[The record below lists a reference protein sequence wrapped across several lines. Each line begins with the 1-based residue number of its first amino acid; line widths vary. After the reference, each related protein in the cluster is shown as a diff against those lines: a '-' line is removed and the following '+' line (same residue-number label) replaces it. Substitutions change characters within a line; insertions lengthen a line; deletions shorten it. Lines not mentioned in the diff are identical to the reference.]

1 MICRSLTLVLL
12 ALSILLASSL
22 PALAENG
29 MAYAAETCLECH
41 EDVVSPVNY
50 GASVHGQNACTSCH
64 TGISDLD
71 AHMEMELMPEEPSC
85 VKCHKQAAAEHF
97 TSVHMLNDVGCTDCH
112 YDIHSTTS
120 WKENKVRAI
129 ETCTTCHGD
138 HDDYFISVHGKAV
151 MEGNQDSAACHD
163 CHGLHNVPALG
174 DPDSHEN
181 REFHTR
187 VCLSCHA
194 DKEMME
200 RNGVFAV
207 AVETYMDSYHGKNYR
222 LGYPEKAAGCAD
234 CHTSHMVLPKQDPR
248 SSVHE
253 DNLVGTCAQ
262 CHENATPLF
271 AAFDSHGD
279 PHDRENYP
287 IQFYTLWG
295 MTGLLLGTF
304 AVFWVHTLLWMIRG
318 FIENRQKLAA
328 LHRGEAEHHVSE
340 PHKQYRRFT
349 MRHIILH
356 LTVIISFLGL
366 TLTGLPL
373 KFSDQHWAQV
383 MMEFFG
389 GTYFAGLIHRG
400 CAILT
405 FYYFLS
411 ALILSFDFLF
421 INKKPKGNWL
431 KRLFGPDSLCPNL
444 RDIRDVTAM
453 VRWFLFMGPKP
464 SFERWT
470 YWEKFDFLA
479 VFWGMFAI
487 GGSGLMLWFPEF
499 FGYFLPGW
507 MFNVAT
513 IVHSDEALLAT
524 GFIFTVH
531 FFNTHGRPEKFPM
544 DFVIFNGQMSKEE
557 FIEERGD
564 QWRRYEEEGVTD
576 EFVCEKTSGP
586 LYDFCFK
593 TFGYLAVF
601 TGIGCLF
608 LMIFAFMAGGG
619 H

>member
-1 MICRSLTLVLL
+1 MIRRSLVLVLL
-12 ALSILLASSL
+12 ALAMLMATSL

-41 EDVVSPVNY
+41 DDVVSPVEY

-64 TGISDLD
+64 TGITSLD
-71 AHMEMELMPEEPSC
+71 AHMEGDVMPEEPNC
-85 VKCHKQAAAEHF
+85 VSCHKQVASEHF
-97 TSVHMLNDVGCTDCH
+97 SGVHMLNEVGCTDCH
-112 YDIHSTTS
+112 SEIHAHTS
-120 WKENKVRAI
+120 WKGDKTKAI
-129 ETCTTCHGD
+129 ATCTTCHDD
-138 HDDYFISVHGKAV
+138 HEDYLESSHGKAV
-151 MEGNQDSAACHD
+151 YAGNQDSAACHD
-163 CHGLHNVPALG
+163 CHGLHKVEELG
-174 DPDSHEN
+174 ESDSHMN

-187 VCLSCHA
+187 VCLTCHA

-200 RNGVFAV
+200 RNGVFNV
-207 AVETYMDSYHGKNYR
+207 AVETYMASYHGKNYR
-222 LGYPEKAAGCAD
+222 LGFPEKAAGCAD
-234 CHTSHMVLPKQDPR
+234 CHTSHMALPKDDPR
-248 SSVHE
+248 SSVHD

-262 CHENATPLF
+262 CHPNATGLF
-271 AAFDSHGD
+271 AKFDSHGD
-279 PHDRENYP
+279 PHDSENYP

-304 AVFWVHTLLWMIRG
+304 AVFWIHTLLWMIRG
-318 FIENRQKLAA
+318 FIENREKVAH
-328 LHRGEAEHHVSE
+328 LHRGEEHHITE
-340 PHKQYRRFT
+340 PHKQYVRFT
-349 MRHIILH
+349 RRHIFLH

-373 KFSDQHWAQV
+373 KFSSQHWAQV
-383 MMEFFG
+383 MMDFFG
-389 GTYFAGLIHRG
+389 GTYYAGLIHRG
-400 CAILT
+400 CAVLT

-421 INKKPKGNWL
+421 VNKKPKGNWL
-431 KRLFGPDSLCPNL
+431 RRLFGPDSLCPNL
-444 RDIRDVTAM
+444 RDIQDVTSM

-464 SFERWT
+464 TFERWT

-507 MFNVAT
+507 AFNVAT

-544 DFVIFNGQMSKEE
+544 DFVIFNGQLPKEE

-564 QWRRYEEEGVTD
+564 QWRRYEEEGITE
-576 EFVCEKTSGP
+576 EFVCKKTSGA

-593 TFGYLAVF
+593 TFGYIAVF

>member
-207 AVETYMDSYHGKNYR
+207 AVETYMDSYH
-222 LGYPEKAAGCAD
+222 
-234 CHTSHMVLPKQDPR
+234 
-248 SSVHE
+248 
-253 DNLVGTCAQ
+253 
-262 CHENATPLF
+262 
-271 AAFDSHGD
+271 
-279 PHDRENYP
+279 
-287 IQFYTLWG
+287 
-295 MTGLLLGTF
+295 
-304 AVFWVHTLLWMIRG
+304 
-318 FIENRQKLAA
+318 
-328 LHRGEAEHHVSE
+328 
-340 PHKQYRRFT
+340 
-349 MRHIILH
+349 
-356 LTVIISFLGL
+356 
-366 TLTGLPL
+366 
-373 KFSDQHWAQV
+373 
-383 MMEFFG
+383 
-389 GTYFAGLIHRG
+389 
-400 CAILT
+400 
-405 FYYFLS
+405 
-411 ALILSFDFLF
+411 
-421 INKKPKGNWL
+421 
-431 KRLFGPDSLCPNL
+431 
-444 RDIRDVTAM
+444 
-453 VRWFLFMGPKP
+453 
-464 SFERWT
+464 
-470 YWEKFDFLA
+470 
-479 VFWGMFAI
+479 
-487 GGSGLMLWFPEF
+487 
-499 FGYFLPGW
+499 
-507 MFNVAT
+507 
-513 IVHSDEALLAT
+513 
-524 GFIFTVH
+524 
-531 FFNTHGRPEKFPM
+531 
-544 DFVIFNGQMSKEE
+544 
-557 FIEERGD
+557 
-564 QWRRYEEEGVTD
+564 
-576 EFVCEKTSGP
+576 
-586 LYDFCFK
+586 
-593 TFGYLAVF
+593 
-601 TGIGCLF
+601 
-608 LMIFAFMAGGG
+608 
-619 H
+619 